1 MPLRENPN
9 QRGQNDEGQRYYRTL
24 TRNMVLTIIL
34 VSFIPYVIVTAI
46 LLYQFHASHREKV
59 IAHLEGL
66 VKKHKQNI
74 DAFLKEKLGNLSSL
88 AKTFSYEELSN
99 EEFLKN
105 RLEMLQQAYGPF
117 FVDLG
122 VINARGIQISY
133 AGPFQL
139 VKASYGDAGWFKS
152 AMKREYYISDVF
164 SGLRGL
170 PHFIIAVRENWLG
183 DPWILRGTIDF
194 VAFNNLVE
202 QIRIGQTGFAFI
214 LNRDGELQTKPS
226 YPVRADHEPYAAI
239 LQREK
244 RAEDQVSTFEWTDE
258 SGVKSI
264 YVTAFLKGGDWVLVF
279 QQKVS
284 DAFSDF
290 ERALRVTM
298 VVLALGLLAILT
310 TAFLLSRRMVGRI
323 ANADR
328 EKHMMNEQVVET
340 GKLASV
346 GELAA
351 GIAHEINNPVAIM
364 VEEAGWIEDLLE
376 DDDFKDGA
384 NLKEFRRALAQI
396 RTQGKRCKEIT
407 HKLLSFA
414 RKTDERVLEFD
425 IGEVIQ
431 DIVALSGQRAKY
443 SNVAVKLNLDNALP
457 KVRLSQAELQ
467 QVLLNLINN
476 ALDAM
481 EKQGGSLEINSRE
494 EDGILVI
501 EVADNGPG
509 IPAANLGRIFDPFF
523 TTKPVGKGT
532 GLGLSI
538 CYGIVKK
545 LGGEIEVASTVGV
558 GTTFRIKM
566 PLEKIKAKG
575 SENGKGE

>member
-1 MPLRENPN
+1 
-9 QRGQNDEGQRYYRTL
+9 
-24 TRNMVLTIIL
+24 MVLTIIL
-34 VSFIPYVIVTAI
+34 ISLIPYVIVTAI
-46 LLYQFHASHREKV
+46 LLQQFRTSHREKV

-74 DAFLKEKLGNLSSL
+74 DAFLKEKLGNLNFL
-88 AKTFSYEELSN
+88 ARTFHYEELSS
-99 EEFLKN
+99 ETFLKD
-105 RLEMLQQAYGPF
+105 RLEMLQQVYGPF
-117 FVDLG
+117 YVDLG
-122 VINARGIQISY
+122 VISSRGIQISY
-133 AGPFQL
+133 AGPFRL
-139 VKASYGDAGWFKS
+139 VKASYGDADWFRK
-152 AMKREYYISDVF
+152 AMERETYISDVF

-170 PHFIIAVRENWLG
+170 PHFIVAVRENWMG
-183 DPWILRGTIDF
+183 EPWILRGTIDF
-194 VAFNNLVE
+194 VAFNDLVE
-202 QIRIGQTGFAFI
+202 HIRIGQTGFAFI
-214 LNRDGELQTKPS
+214 INREGELQTKPS
-226 YPVRADHEPYAAI
+226 YPVDPSHEPYAEI
-239 LQREK
+239 LRK
-244 RAEDQVSTFEWTDE
+244 EDGKEDRVRSFESTDN
-258 SGVKSI
+258 SGVTHI
-264 YVTAFLKGGDWVLVF
+264 YVTAFLKGGDWLLVY
-279 QQKVS
+279 QQKLS

-290 ERALRVTM
+290 ERALHTTIL
-298 VVLALGLLAILT
+298 VLVLGLLVILT
-310 TAFLLSRRMVGRI
+310 TAVLLSRRMVGRI
-323 ANADR
+323 ARADQ

-376 DDDFKDGA
+376 DEDFKEGE
-384 NLKEFRRALAQI
+384 NLREFKRALAQI

-414 RKTDERVLEFD
+414 RKTDERVQEVN
-425 IGEVIQ
+425 INEVIRE
-431 DIVALSGQRAKY
+431 IVTLSAQRAKY
-443 SNVAVKLNLDNALP
+443 SNVNIQADLADPLP
-457 KVRLSQAELQ
+457 RVRLSQAELQ

-481 EKQGGSLEINSRE
+481 EKSGGSLEIRSGE
-494 EDGILVI
+494 AEGTLWI
-501 EVADNGPG
+501 EVADTGPG
-509 IPAANLGRIFDPFF
+509 IPAANLARIFDPFF

-566 PLEKIKAKG
+566 PLEKIKSSIPG
-575 SENGKGE
+575 NEKGE